1 MRKPT
6 IGFAAICLAVLTIL
20 PAAVQMAAAAEETM
34 AIQLKSNAFAEGG
47 LIPSRYTCDG
57 ADISPPLTW
66 SELPAGAKSLALIC
80 DDPDA
85 PGGIWVHWVAFDL
98 PVTLTGLPEGVAPTP
113 DLSQGGRQG
122 RNSFG
127 HFGYGGPCPP
137 SGTHRYFFRIY
148 ALDAFLDLPSGI
160 AKDRLLRAMSG
171 HILGEA
177 ELMGRYHH

>member
-6 IGFAAICLAVLTIL
+6 IGFVAICLAVLTIL
-20 PAAVQMAAAAEETM
+20 PGTVRMAAAAEEAM
-34 AIQLKSNAFAEGG
+34 AIQLKSSAFAEGK
-47 LIPSRYTCDG
+47 LIPIRYTCDG
-57 ADISPPLTW
+57 ADISAPLAW
-66 SELPAGAKSLALIC
+66 SGLPAGTKSLALVC

-85 PGGIWVHWVAFDL
+85 PRGTWVHWVVYDL
-98 PVTLTGLPEGVAPTP
+98 PGTLEELPEGVAPTP
-113 DLSQGGRQG
+113 DLEQGGRQG

-137 SGTHRYFFRIY
+137 SGTHRYFFRLY

-160 AKDRLLRAMSG
+160 AKDRLLRAMNG